1 MTLIH
6 INEVIGSPGGLTS
19 PSGSYLNNEEISLIQ
34 VSGMSTENAFALAGG
49 YVTMGS
55 LPYEYRLYAYG
66 LGSSNGA
73 SDPMQTEPGLAAIGG
88 MNIGITA
95 CKAS

>member
-1 MTLIH
+1 
-6 INEVIGSPGGLTS
+6 
-19 PSGSYLNNEEISLIQ
+19 
-34 VSGMSTENAFALAGG
+34 MSTENAFALAGG

-73 SDPMQTEPGLAAIGG
+73 SDPTQTEPGLAAVG
-88 MNIGITA
+88 A
-95 CKAS
+95 